1 MCFLVSY
8 YGNTI
13 MSHTS
18 DGPNPPSPT
27 NVGKGVSLFLG
38 VVDRNLGIVPE
49 GAWQVKYW
57 LTIKTNKMV
66 DLMKEI
72 QFFGFLLIP
81 IMQLH

>member
-1 MCFLVSY
+1 
-8 YGNTI
+8 

-57 LTIKTNKMV
+57 LTIKNGRSNERNSILFV
-66 DLMKEI
+66 N
-72 QFFGFLLIP
+72 P